1 MRLAPVMLLIAA
13 VIATTATPAVPDRQA
28 RASVRIVRVEPL
40 RFAEIERLQPNLLR
54 DAIIRTRDGRI
65 EPARLLEYQ

>member
-1 MRLAPVMLLIAA
+1 MLLIAA

>member
-1 MRLAPVMLLIAA
+1 MLLIAA
-13 VIATTATPAVPDRQA
+13 AIATTVTQAVPDRQA

-40 RFAEIERLQPNLLR
+40 RFAEIERLQPHSLR
-54 DAIIRTRDGRI
+54 DAMIRTRDGRI